1 MKLEIGT
8 TVKHSNFGVGKVV
21 NYLPGDNVYLIYF
34 PLQHDLHNGRHPYE
48 GLPGYDTNQYWWCQP
63 THIEV
68 ISEEE
73 YNREKEVNNM
83 NTILEIG
90 TKVRHESFGVGK
102 VMNYVPADKIY
113 LVYFPLCNDLHNGSL
128 PQRGIEG
135 RDTTQYWWG
144 EGRHLTVISEE
155 EYEKEKEVRNMN
167 IEELMNTFKV
177 GDTIKYVGTG
187 TDGNSIPYQIRGA
200 QLLKVMEYDTDSNKV
215 SLQILCEGNGHSIL
229 GYASELGGTRQLDIE
244 ELKHFT
250 HHEIKCS
257 NCGESITTV
266 VVDRDNNVWCQ
277 ECLDNAIDNEEMIQC
292 DYCGE
297 YVRWDDARYIESS
310 DRTVCYDCY
319 DENYRTCECCG
330 NTYHI
335 DSMYYHE
342 RSDYW
347 YCECCYPGDSE
358 FEPVYNPMVSLEKG
372 KRYFGMELE
381 VENYDNYSY
390 GITDQIMDIMG
401 NDTILEIKEDG
412 SLDNGGFEIVFQ
424 PLSEEY
430 INSDE
435 FKDKLTKLS
444 NLLQRNNFYKEAPN
458 GGIHIHTTRLGGE
471 DIADLYTLAKF
482 FDNELKQINA
492 RFYSSWCRIG
502 DYTTDYG
509 KNKELNDAIQG
520 ETRYQWWNTTNRST
534 IECRAFDSSLD
545 VDTILNDYNFVINAF
560 KYRCDKKVNNVTWDM
575 LMGKSTNITKTSK
588 VYSVDTL
595 RYIKKMYKTNNGK
608 LRAIKHIMSIMDKE
622 LRVQLDA
629 LNYDKVVSI
638 SNELR
643 NLKNIMSNSF
653 LLKDYSLEYIATL
666 SRALNIEELN
676 EYVRHL

>member
-8 TVKHSNFGVGKVV
+8 TVKHNNLGIGKVV
-21 NYLPGDNVYLIYF
+21 NYLQGDNTYLVYF

-63 THIEV
+63 QHLEV

-73 YNREKEVNNM
+73 YNREKEGN
-83 NTILEIG
+83 
-90 TKVRHESFGVGK
+90 
-102 VMNYVPADKIY
+102 
-113 LVYFPLCNDLHNGSL
+113 
-128 PQRGIEG
+128 
-135 RDTTQYWWG
+135 
-144 EGRHLTVISEE
+144 
-155 EYEKEKEVRNMN
+155 NMN
-167 IEELMNTFKV
+167 IEELMNKFKV
-177 GDTIKYVGTG
+177 GDTIKYN
-187 TDGNSIPYQIRGA
+187 GNY
-200 QLLKVMEYDTDSNKV
+200 YDVQGLPFHAKN
-215 SLQILCEGNGHSIL
+215 
-229 GYASELGGTRQLDIE
+229 SELLRIIEYYMDTNRVQVAVICSGKTYVVSDTILFDIDQ
-244 ELKHFT
+244 LKHFT
-250 HHEIKCS
+250 HHEVKCDH
-257 NCGESITTV
+257 CGENITTEAI
-266 VVDRDNNVWCQ
+266 VDHDGNILCND
-277 ECLDNAIDNEEMIQC
+277 CLSTAIDNGDMTKC

-297 YVRWDDARYIESS
+297 YVQWDDARYIESN
-310 DRTVCYDCY
+310 DRIVCDDCY
-319 DENYRTCECCG
+319 DEYYRTCESCG
-330 NTYHI
+330 DTHYI
-335 DSMYYHE
+335 DNMYYH
-342 RSDYW
+342 DHHDCW

-358 FEPVYNPMVSLEKG
+358 FEPVYNQMVSLEKG

-381 VENYDNYSY
+381 VENYDRYSY

-401 NDTILEIKEDG
+401 KDTILEIKEDG
-412 SLDNGGFEIVFQ
+412 SLDCGGFEIVFQ

-458 GGIHIHTTRLGGE
+458 GGLHIHTTRLGGE

-492 RFYSSWCRIG
+492 RFSSSWCRIG

-509 KNKELNDAIQG
+509 KNKEINEEIQG
-520 ETRYQWWNTTNRST
+520 ETRYQWWNTTNSRT

-575 LMGKSTNITKTSK
+575 LMGKSTHITKTSK

-595 RYIKKMYKTNNGK
+595 RYIKQMYKTNNGK
-608 LRAIKHIMSIMDKE
+608 VRAIKHIMSIMDKE

-629 LNYDKVVSI
+629 LNYDKVVTI

-643 NLKNIMSNSF
+643 QLNNIMSNSV
-653 LLKDYSLEYIATL
+653 LLKDCSMEYIARI
-666 SRALNIEELN
+666 SRVLNIEELN